1 MDIHSDMDR
10 RSFVR
15 NGCNAC
21 VAIGTGLFLGSL
33 ESCSAPVNTFKTSQ
47 TNNKVSVPLTELANT
62 DFKLVRLKNF
72 GYDIG
77 LQKQADGSYLAL
89 ALICTH
95 ASNPLTKTGN
105 GYACSLHGSRFD
117 NEGNVK
123 KGPAERSLV
132 KLQSQQLGDQLEI
145 QLQEIKAG

>member
-1 MDIHSDMDR
+1 
-10 RSFVR
+10 
-15 NGCNAC
+15 
-21 VAIGTGLFLGSL
+21 
-33 ESCSAPVNTFKTSQ
+33 VNTFKTSQ

-77 LQKQADGSYLAL
+77 LQKQVDGSYLAL